1 MKEVIT
7 LSLTVGEKIKRYRLE
22 KGMTQEKLGKE
33 LGVGRAA
40 VQKYE
45 SNQVQNLKSA
55 HIKKLCCLF
64 NKVPWDFIFDG
75 YTKYAEY
82 NVTQV
87 TALRKVFGEEAG
99 NILLTLVKLNDEG
112 LEKVRNY
119 ISDILKIE
127 EYLK

>member
-1 MKEVIT
+1 M
-7 LSLTVGEKIKRYRLE
+7 TVGEKIKKYRLE
-22 KGMTQEKLGKE
+22 KGMTQEELGKY
-33 LGVGRAA
+33 LGVGKAA

-45 SNQVQNLKSA
+45 SGHVQNLKSA
-55 HIKKLCCLF
+55 HIRKLCTLF
-64 NKVPWDFIFDG
+64 NTVPWDFIFDG

-99 NILLTLVKLNDEG
+99 NILLPLVKLNDEG

>member
-1 MKEVIT
+1 M
-7 LSLTVGEKIKRYRLE
+7 TVGEKIKKYRTE
-22 KGMTQEKLGKE
+22 KGMTQEELGKE

-55 HIKKLCCLF
+55 HIKKLCALF

-75 YTKYAEY
+75 EAEHTEY
-82 NVTQV
+82 NMSHTA
-87 TALRKVFGEEAG
+87 ALRKAFGEEAE
-99 NILLTLVKLNDEG
+99 NLLLPLAKLNDTG
-112 LEKVRNY
+112 LDKVRNY

-127 EYLK
+127 EYCK